1 MSSYRDDQRIRVIRH
16 TQNKG
21 VSAAINT
28 GIQAANSKYII
39 HSGDDDLYLPSMMLY
54 VQPILEQFLTY
65 PNLAGGYVGLINI
78 PEHFY
83 LNDLLQS
90 YSNLVPNHHYHSKIN
105 FLTFRNGP
113 GFATHQVFLKTEIA
127 KKTLYSRF

>member
-90 YSNLVPNHHYHSKIN
+90 YSNLVPNHHYHSK
-105 FLTFRNGP
+105 
-113 GFATHQVFLKTEIA
+113 
-127 KKTLYSRF
+127 